1 MFEFIGMFLLGVVGA
16 GNMIVL
22 FLFYLAEK
30 EDREARREAERNMNA
45 EEKRMKRKEE
55 QKKQDIFEIKT
66 SIRINDYKNQAVEF
80 LWSYFSIQSAGVK
93 WRPVTE
99 DTLLKFK
106 EMIIKTDLCK
116 EERKLQY
123 MNKLMEKMEGDEK

>member
-80 LWSYFSIQSAGVK
+80 LWSYFSMQSAGVK

-106 EMIIKTDLCK
+106 EMINKTRL
-116 EERKLQY
+116 
-123 MNKLMEKMEGDEK
+123 EGDEK

>member
-1 MFEFIGMFLLGVVGA
+1 MLEFIGMWLLCACGI
-16 GNMIVL
+16 GNIIML
-22 FLFYLAEK
+22 FKLYLAEK
-30 EDREARREAERNMNA
+30 EDRKARREAERNMNA

-66 SIRINDYKNQAVEF
+66 SIRINDYKKQAVEF
-80 LWSYFSIQSAGVK
+80 LWSYFSMQSAGVK

-116 EERKLQY
+116 EERRLHDRK
-123 MNKLMEKMEGDEK
+123 EHE

>member
-1 MFEFIGMFLLGVVGA
+1 MFEFIEMFLLGVVGA
-16 GNMIVL
+16 GNMIVW

-30 EDREARREAERNMNA
+30 EDRKARREAERNMNA

-80 LWSYFSIQSAGVK
+80 LWSYFSMQSAGVK

-116 EERKLQY
+116 EERRLYDRK
-123 MNKLMEKMEGDEK
+123 EHE